1 MSQPG
6 VKKNKDGT
14 WTITGVQERTITQQ
28 QADYEDLVKAS
39 RLIPGQEGVN
49 ARQLILDNPGMSGGL
64 LASLSK
70 NYAIP
75 NNDLVKTLVD
85 IDSMTQ
91 AQREQNAF
99 LEAQR
104 IANEKFDKTVRGK
117 VWKVVKSFTKF
128 GALGLET
135 PVELK

>member
-85 IDSMTQ
+85 IDSMTTEFKIIE
-91 AQREQNAF
+91 RIT
-99 LEAQR
+99 LEKLDV
-104 IANEKFDKTVRGK
+104 NEKSLTKLEKKYGEILAY
-117 VWKVVKSFTKF
+117 VKNKISN
-128 GALGLET
+128 
-135 PVELK
+135 